1 MATLEQVYAINNY
14 GFQILNNSSLLRSG
28 SLTNMYLIAL
38 KRKLPNKKVNAHRLP
53 LNDFP
58 WTDNRE
64 TPPLNLIL
72 VANKATKA
80 VTDST
85 NTNSIGGTAAGQNSG
100 APSVGGAAPD
110 GNSAA
115 GGGSAN
121 GVTKEKKKKKE
132 KTSLSDSSDDDSDTD
147 SENSDSDSSE
157 SEAN

>member
-1 MATLEQVYAINNY
+1 MD
-14 GFQILNNSSLLRSG
+14 NSSLQRSG

-38 KRKLPNKKVNAHRLP
+38 KKKTAKQKGIFHLNTHWLP
-53 LNDFP
+53 LNK
-58 WTDNRE
+58 
-64 TPPLNLIL
+64 IL

>member
-1 MATLEQVYAINNY
+1 MVTFEQVVSINNY

-38 KRKLPNKKVNAHRLP
+38 KRKLPNKKVFFHLNIHWLP
-53 LNDFP
+53 LNK
-58 WTDNRE
+58 
-64 TPPLNLIL
+64 IL

>member
-1 MATLEQVYAINNY
+1 
-14 GFQILNNSSLLRSG
+14 
-28 SLTNMYLIAL
+28 MYLIAL
-38 KRKLPNKKVNAHRLP
+38 KKKTAKQKGIFHLNTHWLP
-53 LNDFP
+53 LNK
-58 WTDNRE
+58 
-64 TPPLNLIL
+64 IL

-85 NTNSIGGTAAGQNSG
+85 NTNSIGGTAAGQNNG

-121 GVTKEKKKKKE
+121 GVTKEK
-132 KTSLSDSSDDDSDTD
+132 TSLSDSSDDDSDT
-147 SENSDSDSSE
+147 E

>member
-1 MATLEQVYAINNY
+1 MSWHGAKKIPRTFFDQLFWSKQQKRPTWFIS
-14 GFQILNNSSLLRSG
+14 LN
-28 SLTNMYLIAL
+28 
-38 KRKLPNKKVNAHRLP
+38 K
-53 LNDFP
+53 
-58 WTDNRE
+58 
-64 TPPLNLIL
+64 IL

-100 APSVGGAAPD
+100 TPSVGGAAPD